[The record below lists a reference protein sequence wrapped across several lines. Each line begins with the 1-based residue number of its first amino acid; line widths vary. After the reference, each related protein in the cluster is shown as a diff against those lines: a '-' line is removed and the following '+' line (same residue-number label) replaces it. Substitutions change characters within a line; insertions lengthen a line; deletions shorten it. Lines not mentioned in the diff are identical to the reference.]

1 MITPEELKNKKLNKI
16 EEIIIDSL
24 LKNTFNGFRA
34 TLYKSVILDECL
46 DMGIGDEGITLLT
59 LNNTYAPHGWN
70 IEETEIEYIFTFK

>member
-24 LKNTFNGFRA
+24 LKNTFNGVRA

-46 DMGIGDEGITLLT
+46 DMGIGDSGITLLT

-70 IEETEIEYIFTFK
+70 IEETEIEYIFTSK

>member
-24 LKNTFNGFRA
+24 LKNTFNGVRA

-46 DMGIGDEGITLLT
+46 DMGIGDKGITLLT

-70 IEETEIEYIFTFK
+70 IEETEIEYIFTSK

>member
-24 LKNTFNGFRA
+24 LKNTFNGVRA

-46 DMGIGDEGITLLT
+46 DMGIGDSDITLLT

>member
-1 MITPEELKNKKLNKI
+1 MITPEQLKNKKLTAV
-16 EEIIIDSL
+16 EEHIIDSL
-24 LKNTFNGFRA
+24 IRNSFNGVRA

-46 DMGIGDEGITLLT
+46 DMGIGDSGITLLT

>member
-24 LKNTFNGFRA
+24 LKNTFNGVRA

-70 IEETEIEYIFTFK
+70 IEETEIEYIFTYK

>member
-24 LKNTFNGFRA
+24 LKNTFNGVRA

-70 IEETEIEYIFTFK
+70 IEETEIEYIFTSK